1 MSNLRGAKLNLL
13 GSGAGQATW
22 AWGAVAVLVAAFGLA
37 ACGGSQKE
45 PAAASDAEAP
55 ATEEAAA
62 PEPPKAE
69 ESWGGEE
76 AARDEKPAGD
86 AATSPAPA
94 GDAAPSG
101 EAQSAPPATAG
112 NAETR
117 TTAVI
122 AEVVNK
128 NRAKVRACYDA
139 VQKKLP
145 DLSGDLIIKFT
156 LDAEGKVKS
165 AEQDLEKSTIKNA
178 EVAKCAVDELKT
190 WTFPPSS
197 RGMDTTV
204 NYPFNFKP
212 KK

>member
-13 GSGAGQATW
+13 GSGAGQAKW
-22 AWGAVAVLVAAFGLA
+22 AWGAAFVLLAACGLT

-62 PEPPKAE
+62 PEPPKPE
-69 ESWGGEE
+69 ENWGGEE
-76 AARDEKPAGD
+76 AARDDKPAGD
-86 AATSPAPA
+86 ASSPAPA

-101 EAQSAPPATAG
+101 EAQTAPPATAG

-128 NRAKVRACYDA
+128 NRAKVRACYDN